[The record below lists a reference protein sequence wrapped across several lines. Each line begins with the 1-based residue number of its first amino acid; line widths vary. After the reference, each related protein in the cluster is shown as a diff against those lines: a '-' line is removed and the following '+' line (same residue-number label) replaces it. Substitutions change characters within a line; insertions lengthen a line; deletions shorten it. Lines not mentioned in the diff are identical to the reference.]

1 MIFIHLVLYEESSE
15 TLYATSHIKN
25 VIMHVLKT
33 LFKRHTL
40 STYNVEGNK
49 LGFTSNSVFIKD
61 CCLKLDLMEAL
72 CKNYLFCKTYFKLH
86 TYENSKLE
94 YSIQPK
100 LT

>member
-1 MIFIHLVLYEESSE
+1 
-15 TLYATSHIKN
+15 
-25 VIMHVLKT
+25 MHVLKT

-94 YSIQPK
+94 YIVQPK
-100 LT
+100 LTRIATKSKHTQKYMI